1 MAYAACM
8 GLPIFVPAPAKSQ
21 RISSVRLDLSNACVR
36 RFAKESSNVPEPSFA
51 RRQNLLPKQLLHP
64 TFSTGISYACRIIVQ
79 AFSFVPNRL
88 LDGLR

>member
-8 GLPIFVPAPAKSQ
+8 GLPTSALALAKSQ
-21 RISSVRLDLSNACVR
+21 RISSVRLDPSNVCVK

-51 RRQNLLPKQLLHP
+51 NGPNLLPKQLLHP
-64 TFSTGISYACRIIVQ
+64 AFSIGIPHACRIIVQ